1 MRASAIAVSRDFA
14 KIVLH
19 SPGETERTGLSPAD
33 RDHLGE
39 QLRAMYNELRDEPL
53 PEHLQD
59 LVNRIAQSHAE

>member
-1 MRASAIAVSRDFA
+1 MRASTIAVSRDLA
-14 KIVLH
+14 KVVLH
-19 SPGETERTGLSPAD
+19 SPGETERTALSPAD